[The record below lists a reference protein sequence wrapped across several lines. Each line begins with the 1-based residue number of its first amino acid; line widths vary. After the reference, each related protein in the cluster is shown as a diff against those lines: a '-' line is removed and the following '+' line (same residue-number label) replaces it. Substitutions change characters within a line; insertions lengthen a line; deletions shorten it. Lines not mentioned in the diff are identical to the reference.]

1 MKEGYV
7 ADVQACAIGRASK
20 TVREF
25 LEKNYTENL
34 ERADTIK
41 LAVKSLLEVVQ
52 TGAKNIEISV
62 MERYGVVRVSLIRC
76 CRRRLLGTG
85 GGGRRRMP
93 SLAQAR
99 GAVCRSQRSSRSGHA
114 PIVLGMAASRL
125 SCRARH
131 VDASCQ

>member
-1 MKEGYV
+1 
-7 ADVQACAIGRASK
+7 VQACAIGRASK

-62 MERYGVVRVSLIRC
+62 MERYGVVRVSLTRC

-85 GGGRRRMP
+85 GGGRRSMP

-114 PIVLGMAASRL
+114 PIVLGWLRRGSAVGPEM
-125 SCRARH
+125 
-131 VDASCQ
+131 